1 MAAQAALPRLRF
13 RNRASF
19 PILDKKIFPINQEFA
34 KGGALC
40 RGTFHHRERFAGAGA
55 PERLFLD
62 SIRADRC
69 LRPMAPQKGENP
81 HETAPGFGR
90 PGHHGRLDVH
100 RCGGGFR
107 SGRSCL
113 G

>member
-1 MAAQAALPRLRF
+1 MCTET
-13 RNRASF
+13 ASF
-19 PILDKKIFPINQEFA
+19 LLCRRNPSSIRIFNKKIFPINQEFA
-34 KGGALC
+34 KGGTLC
-40 RGTFHHRERFAGAGA
+40 RGAFHHRERCAGASA
-55 PERLFLD
+55 PEQLFLD

-81 HETAPGFGR
+81 NETAPGFCR

-100 RCGGGFR
+100 RCGGG
-107 SGRSCL
+107 GR